1 VAYPSPKGSGS
12 ITAFTQADG
21 FLTVDALADHL
32 PAGTRTSVTLL
43 NPQVRAPDLVIVGS
57 HCTGLDAV
65 VGRLAER
72 GVSARLMAVGSL
84 GGLAA
89 ARRGECDLAPI
100 HLMDPATG
108 TYNESYLAP
117 GLELVPGWRRM
128 QGIVFRAGDPRF
140 TGRSPDEAVA
150 AAIADPACLMV
161 NRNQGAGT
169 RILIDRL
176 LAGARPEG
184 YWNQPKSHNAVG
196 AAVAQDRADWG
207 VAIAPVA
214 GAYGLGFLPLGEEH
228 YDFALVSERRGKP
241 AVAALLESLRQPE
254 TAALLAALGFRAA

>member
-1 VAYPSPKGSGS
+1 
-12 ITAFTQADG
+12 
-21 FLTVDALADHL
+21 
-32 PAGTRTSVTLL
+32 
-43 NPQVRAPDLVIVGS
+43 
-57 HCTGLDAV
+57 
-65 VGRLAER
+65 
-72 GVSARLMAVGSL
+72 MAVGSL

-117 GLELVPGWRRM
+117 GLELVAGWRRM